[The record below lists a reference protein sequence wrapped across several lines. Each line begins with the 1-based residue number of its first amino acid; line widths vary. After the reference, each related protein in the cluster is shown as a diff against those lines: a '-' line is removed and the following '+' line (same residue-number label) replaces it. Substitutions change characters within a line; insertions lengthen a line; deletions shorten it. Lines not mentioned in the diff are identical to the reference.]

1 MYSLEID
8 HILNLL
14 VSTKDRRS
22 LSGWKKISKSTVP
35 LVHVHFTI
43 FYRTRKFYFVWPNM
57 QDWWVVLGV
66 QLPMHAEDFL
76 ATPLDQC

>member
-8 HILNLL
+8 HIPQPAG
-14 VSTKDRRS
+14 VYQDRRS
-22 LSGWKKISKSTVP
+22 VWLEENIKIN
-35 LVHVHFTI
+35 LVHFTI
-43 FYRTRKFYFVWPNM
+43 FYRTKFYFVWPNM
-57 QDWWVVLGV
+57 QDWWWVVLGV